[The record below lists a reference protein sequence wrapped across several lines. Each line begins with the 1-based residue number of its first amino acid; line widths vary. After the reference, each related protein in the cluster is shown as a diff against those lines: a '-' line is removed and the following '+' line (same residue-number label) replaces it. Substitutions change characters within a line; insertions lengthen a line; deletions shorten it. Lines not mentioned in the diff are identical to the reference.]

1 MRLTRPKSLS
11 SMILIGLAL
20 VAVPLLVAIVRAA
33 IHMDQLAGESETLV
47 VRGMQAARNSQIL
60 MDEVINMERRARLYS
75 RLDDPEMLVRFMES
89 YSRFVVTL
97 DRLGELSTDLE
108 ASKRL
113 QAMQD
118 DGAVILRTLQN
129 SAPGSD
135 EINRGLGQFAALRE
149 RAAALSAINNE
160 IVSRGLSALQ
170 DSAQRAQRS
179 LAWQSATLIPVT
191 LALLLL
197 FIFIIGRPI
206 KQIDQAISEL
216 GQGTFS
222 RPIAISGPADLEALG
237 RQLEWLRERLLDLA
251 QEKNKFLRHMSHELK
266 TPLANIREGTELL
279 LDGSVGELA
288 GSQQEVTGILRDNG
302 IRLQKLI
309 ENLLTFS
316 SWQSQNAELNLGKF
330 KLRPL
335 VEAVVRQSQLA
346 LVAKNLTVKLT
357 MQDISIGADR
367 DKVRMVLDNLITNAI
382 KFSPRDGTIYVTVRG
397 KRDQAVVDIAD
408 EGPGIPSGDRGRV
421 FDAFYQGR
429 APEGGHVPGTG
440 IGLSVVMECVHAH
453 GGTVEIMDGQYAGA
467 HFKIRLPLEQSA
479 VAV

>member
-1 MRLTRPKSLS
+1 
-11 SMILIGLAL
+11 MILIGLAL

-135 EINRGLGQFAALRE
+135 EINRGLGQFGALRE
-149 RAAALSAINNE
+149 RTAALSAINNE

-237 RQLEWLRERLLDLA
+237 RQLEWLRERLLELA

-288 GSQQEVTGILRDNG
+288 GSQKEVTGILRDNG

-316 SWQSQNAELNLGKF
+316 SWQSQNAELILAKF

-429 APEGGHVPGTG
+429 PPEGGHVPGTG

-479 VAV
+479 VAA